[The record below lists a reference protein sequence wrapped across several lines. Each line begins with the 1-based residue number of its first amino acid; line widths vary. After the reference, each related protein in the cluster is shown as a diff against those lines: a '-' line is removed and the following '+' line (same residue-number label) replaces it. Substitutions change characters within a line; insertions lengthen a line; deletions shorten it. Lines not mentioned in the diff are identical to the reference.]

1 MKKQLIV
8 LLNMY
13 LLKNTKKLEEYTRD
27 MDSETDEN
35 RLSKMTKFYEQLSNL
50 IKRDSTKYSN
60 LLKNIPTIVNVDQ
73 GEVTR
78 YPLDKPEQEH
88 PFLLKFLRA
97 GNYDIDV
104 AIAILINYIVLMRDH
119 PKYYKNSLDLD
130 FMQNVI
136 NEKMQTVLLHRDK
149 FGRRVFI
156 QLLGKWNPDSVSFS
170 DSYCAMYMMS
180 EMIALEP
187 LTQIAGC
194 TLVCDGSNMRLEQL
208 TKLSLEDIRNSAK
221 FIQVDI

>member
-1 MKKQLIV
+1 
-8 LLNMY
+8 
-13 LLKNTKKLEEYTRD
+13 
-27 MDSETDEN
+27 MDVETDEN
-35 RLSKMTKFYEQLSNL
+35 RLSRITEYHDHLTNL
-50 IKRDSTKYSN
+50 IKSDPTKYSN
-60 LLKNIPTIVNVDQ
+60 LLKNIPTMIKVDQ
-73 GEVTR
+73 RQVTIH
-78 YPLDKPEQEH
+78 PLDNPEQQHE
-88 PFLLKFLRA
+88 FLLKFLRA
-97 GNYDIDV
+97 GNYDFDV
-104 AIAILINYIVLMRDH
+104 ATAILINYILLMRDN

-194 TLVCDGSNMRLEQL
+194 TLVCDGSNMRLKQL
-208 TKLSLEDIRNSAK
+208 TKLSLEDIRNCAK